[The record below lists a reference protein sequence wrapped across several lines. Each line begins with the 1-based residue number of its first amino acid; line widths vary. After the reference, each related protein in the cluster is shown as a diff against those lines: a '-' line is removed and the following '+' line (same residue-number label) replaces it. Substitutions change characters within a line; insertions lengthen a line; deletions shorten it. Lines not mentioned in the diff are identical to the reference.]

1 MNEIED
7 KSGFIPYDQSNAS
20 SFEDIIQENFTT
32 FYLFHEVFSKPAC
45 YRMNPLLAFYPWKP
59 QTLRMFHM

>member
-1 MNEIED
+1 MSDWNYENENPFAD
-7 KSGFIPYDQSNAS
+7 DLGSD
-20 SFEDIIQENFTT
+20 SFEQVFEEKFAT

-59 QTLRMFHM
+59 QTLRMFHK